1 MNTKTHLFFMRP
13 ISTCVVVLAI
23 FLLTSCESA
32 TSSPTP
38 EQTWP
43 SEVTAIEYIS
53 PADNTPQPALFYKP
67 ATHQPAPLLVA
78 LHTWSGDYQSL
89 SLPYAEWCIKNNWVL
104 IHPNFRG
111 PNDHPEATGSDMAIQ
126 DILSAVDYAKKNANV
141 DPNRIYLVGAS
152 GGGYTALMVVARDP
166 DIWAAASVWVP
177 ITDLSAWYYQSKK
190 IQPEY
195 ADDIVKSLGG
205 APGDSAEVDLAY
217 QERSPIT
224 HLSPSI
230 TTPIDINAGI
240 HDGHLGRVFID
251 HSLLAFN
258 ALADPKDQILDND
271 INYLVNNAQ
280 VPKHLIDPFLSD
292 PSYGVNQPLFRKQS
306 GRVRITIFDGGHE
319 IIFNAA
325 LTWLSMQSK

>member
-1 MNTKTHLFFMRP
+1 MKP
-13 ISTCVVVLAI
+13 ITISIVILAA
-23 FLLTSCESA
+23 LLLASCTSGA
-32 TSSPTP
+32 PAPTP
-38 EQTWP
+38 EQPWP
-43 SEVTAIEYIS
+43 PEVTTIKYIS
-53 PADNTPQPALFYKP
+53 SADNTLQPALFYKP
-67 ATHQPAPLLVA
+67 TGQQPSPLLVA

-111 PNDHPEATGSDMAIQ
+111 PNNHPEATGSGMVIQ
-126 DILSAVDYAKKNANV
+126 DILSAVNYARKNANI

-152 GGGYTALMVVARDP
+152 GGGYTALMVVARNP
-166 DIWAAASVWVP
+166 DLWAAASVWVP
-177 ITDLSAWYYQSKK
+177 ITDLSTWYDQSKK

-217 QERSPIT
+217 RERSPIT
-224 HLSPSI
+224 HLSASI

-258 ALADPKDQILDND
+258 ALADPQDQISGND
-271 INYLVNNAQ
+271 INYLVTKAQ

-292 PSYGVNQPLFRKQS
+292 PSYGENQPLFRKHS
-306 GRVRITIFDGGHE
+306 GHVRITIFEGGHE

-325 LTWLSMQSK
+325 LTWLAMQKK